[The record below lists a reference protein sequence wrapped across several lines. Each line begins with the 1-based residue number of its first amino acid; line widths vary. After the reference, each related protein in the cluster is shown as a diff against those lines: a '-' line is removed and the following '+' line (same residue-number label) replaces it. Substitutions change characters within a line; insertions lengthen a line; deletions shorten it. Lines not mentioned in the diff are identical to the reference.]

1 MKLAALLA
9 AASLVPTTVRTD
21 APAPT
26 PAAIAA
32 QMVKVTVLSTMLAGD
47 PGRGIGEWGFAAL
60 LEVDGR
66 KLLIDTGARPG
77 TVLQNARELGVDL
90 STVEEV
96 VLTHNHG
103 DHVGGLVT
111 LRRELRGR
119 NPRALS
125 VAHVAPAIFLRR
137 TAGDGR
143 ERNGLLPRRADYEA
157 LGGRFVEHDG
167 AVELSPGVWFTG
179 PVPRVNTEKNWS
191 GSLQLVTPTGKV
203 EDNVPEDASI
213 VINTA
218 QGMVIVTGCGHA
230 GIVNIVTKA
239 QAMLPGRDVHAL
251 VGGMHLLAASDEQL
265 DWTGRELR
273 ARGVDYLLGVHCT
286 GVEATYRLRAL
297 LGLPR
302 RAAATGAVGS
312 SFTLGRGID
321 PLALAR

>member
-1 MKLAALLA
+1 MKFVALLA
-9 AASLVPTTVRTD
+9 AASLVPATVRTD
-21 APAPT
+21 APAP
-26 PAAIAA
+26 AAAEA
-32 QMVKVTVLSTMLAGD
+32 QTVKVTVLSTMLAGD

-90 STVEEV
+90 SMVEEV

-103 DHVGGLVT
+103 DHVNGLVS
-111 LRRELRGR
+111 LRRELQGR
-119 NPRALS
+119 NPRALA
-125 VAHVAPAIFLRR
+125 VAHVAPAIFLSRKGR
-137 TAGDGR
+137 DGR
-143 ERNGLLPRRADYEA
+143 ELNGLLPHRADFEA

-179 PVPRVNTEKNWS
+179 PVPRVHAERNW
-191 GSLQLVTPTGKV
+191 GGVGQLATPAGAV

-218 QGMVIVTGCGHA
+218 HGMVIVTGCGHA
-230 GIVNIVTKA
+230 GIVNIATKA
-239 QAMLPGRDVHAL
+239 QEMLPGRDVHAI

-265 DWTGRELR
+265 DWTGRELE

-312 SFTLGRGID
+312 SFTLGQGID